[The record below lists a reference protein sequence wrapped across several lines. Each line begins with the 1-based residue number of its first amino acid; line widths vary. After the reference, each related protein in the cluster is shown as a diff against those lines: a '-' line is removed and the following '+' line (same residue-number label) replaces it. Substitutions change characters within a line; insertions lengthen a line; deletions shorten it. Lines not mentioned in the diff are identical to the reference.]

1 MNSRP
6 IPKRPLLPLPRF
18 LRACILTGCLAAV
31 APALQAQDTAAIAD
45 REIVRRQE
53 GVLLAEAAVRQA
65 ERALSQNDLESAYIH
80 YLDALEKIPDGSATA
95 RVRGPVVKSFAST
108 ALKYAEELIANGRYA
123 DAERV
128 AKTVLLPQFDPE
140 NRAAV
145 RLLSRLE
152 QPDYFNKTVTPG
164 FAADRDEV
172 KRFFVE
178 AEGFFNAGRYD
189 LAMKR
194 YEQILLIDPYN
205 KAARTGMER
214 VQKQKSM
221 YYGSAYNETRSRLLW
236 LADRAWDRPLRKGI
250 EARGTDSAKTLRG
263 DSRTTEAITAKL
275 NNIVIPRVDLR
286 DTTVREAVQFLQQ
299 RSKDLDASTDDPADK
314 RGVNIVLKLAQP
326 AAPAADEPSPDAAPP
341 ESGTADTRVTLS
353 LTNVPLIE
361 ALRYLTELANLKYK
375 IEPFA
380 VSIVPASYQGIPRS
394 AGLYPPINGRR
405 CRRIHSPGLGHDR
418 RPHPGALKCPRLSQ
432 EPGGRIPRGGLCPV
446 CARWQQ
452 THRPKHTRC
461 H

>member
-6 IPKRPLLPLPRF
+6 IYKHLPKAAVRLV
-18 LRACILTGCLAAV
+18 RAGIPAICLAAML
-31 APALQAQDTAAIAD
+31 PGLQAQNTAAIAE

-53 GVLLAEAAVRQA
+53 GVLLAETAVRQA
-65 ERALSQNDLESAYIH
+65 ERALARNDLESAYVH
-80 YLDALEKIPDGSATA
+80 YLDALEKIPEGAATT
-95 RVRGPVVKSFAST
+95 RVRNPVVKAFAST
-108 ALKYAEELIANGRYA
+108 ALKYAEDLIANGRFA

-152 QPDYFNKTVTPG
+152 QPDYFNKTITPG

-172 KRFFVE
+172 NKFFVE

-236 LADRAWDRPLRKGI
+236 LADRAWDRPLRQGI
-250 EARGTDSAKTLRG
+250 EARGTDSAKTLRS
-263 DSRTTEAITAKL
+263 DTRTTEAISAKL
-275 NNIVIPRVDLR
+275 NGIIIPRVDLR

-299 RSKDLDASTDDPADK
+299 RSKDLDPSTDDPADK

-326 AAPAADEPSPDAAPP
+326 AAPATDEPSLEDTPVQGG
-341 ESGTADTRVTLS
+341 SADTRVTLS
-353 LTNVPLIE
+353 LTNVPPLPPR
-361 ALRYLTELANLKYK
+361 ARKLKIK
-375 IEPFA
+375 NGA
-380 VSIVPASYQGIPRS
+380 VCRLDCPRQRRNDRPRHQGIPRAS
-394 AGLYPPINGRR
+394 GL
-405 CRRIHSPGLGHDR
+405 HSPNDR
-418 RPHPGALKCPRLSQ
+418 RGHRGIHRSGWRHDSRPYPGPLKRPRLPQ
-432 EPGGRIPRGGLCPV
+432 KPGGRIPRGRLRPV
-446 CARWQQ
+446 CAGRQQ
-452 THRPKHTRC
+452 THRPQ
-461 H
+461 